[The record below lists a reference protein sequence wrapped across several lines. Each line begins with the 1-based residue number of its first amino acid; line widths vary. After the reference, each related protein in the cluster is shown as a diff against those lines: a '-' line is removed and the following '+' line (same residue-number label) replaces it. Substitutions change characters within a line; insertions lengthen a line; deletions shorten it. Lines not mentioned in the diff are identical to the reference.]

1 MMDLDARRLRVLHTV
16 ALRGSVTAAA
26 ATMCVSPS
34 AISQQLAQLEREAG
48 CDLVERAGRGITL
61 TAAGQALARHAED
74 VIHALDR
81 AADAVAIAQRGVS
94 GTVHVGTLPSAGGA
108 ILAPA
113 AARAHAKH
121 PGLDVRIRE
130 SEDDASLI
138 DLRLTALDMVIMQEY
153 THVPVAMPA
162 GVVAHPIADQPLY
175 LVTPPRLAGVRTV
188 AELSGEP
195 WIAAGP
201 ATPCGRSTRQA
212 CRDAGFE
219 PDVRHIALDFAFQLD
234 LVAAGLGVALVPE
247 LGLRHV
253 PEGIRTRPTS
263 IRRKIFAVVRET
275 GVGAPRPAVTALL
288 AELLAG

>member
-1 MMDLDARRLRVLHTV
+1 MDLDARRLRVLHTV
-16 ALRGSVTAAA
+16 AMRGSVTAAA
-26 ATMCVSPS
+26 ATLCVSPS

-48 CDLVERAGRGITL
+48 CDLVERAGRGIVL
-61 TAAGQALARHAED
+61 TPAGQALARHAED

-81 AADAVAIAQRGVS
+81 AADAVAVAQQGVS
-94 GTVHVGTLPSAGGA
+94 GLVQVGALPSAGGA

-113 AARAHAKH
+113 VARASAKH

-130 SEDDASLI
+130 SEDDQSLV
-138 DLRLTALDMVIMQEY
+138 DLRLTELDMVIMQEY
-153 THVPVAMPA
+153 THVPVTLPA
-162 GVVAHPIADQPLY
+162 GVVAHHVADQPLY
-175 LVTPPRLAGVRTV
+175 LVTPPRLAHVATV
-188 AELSGEP
+188 GELRDEP

-219 PDVRHIALDFAFQLD
+219 PDVRHVALDFGFQLD
-234 LVAAGLGVALVPE
+234 MVAAGLGVALVPE

-253 PEGIRTRPTS
+253 PAGVRTRPTP

-275 GVGAPRPAVTALL
+275 SVGAQRPAVSALL
-288 AELLAG
+288 TELVTPG